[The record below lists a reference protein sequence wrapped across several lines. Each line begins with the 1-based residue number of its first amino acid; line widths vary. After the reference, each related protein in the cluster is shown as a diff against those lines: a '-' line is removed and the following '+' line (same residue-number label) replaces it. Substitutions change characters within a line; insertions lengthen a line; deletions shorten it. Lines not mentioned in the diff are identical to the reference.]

1 MHQNHFPCVFPCQAK
16 MKKHLTEGTELR
28 KEETELWVDTHLN
41 GETAN
46 KEAKAEMS
54 WLGN

>member
-1 MHQNHFPCVFPCQAK
+1 

-46 KEAKAEMS
+46 EEAKAEMS